1 MLDNELGYI
10 LFLEKL
16 SVNFEKIIDALLIR
30 LVAKM
35 KPYVLFYTIIL

>member
-16 SVNFEKIIDALLIR
+16 SVNFEKTDALVIR
-30 LVAKM
+30 LVAKI
-35 KPYVLFYTIIL
+35 KP